1 MGCGSSS
8 PVAAHPKAPATNA
21 NTAMVKSQ
29 SSRKLLV
36 DAKAQDDAAAASAA
50 AATAASNALKESQEA
65 QSSSSSS
72 IVDPV
77 DIPENR
83 ISIASNV
90 ELLELNL
97 CPVDS
102 SKPPPAVLEFPKLL
116 KAPLSLFRLTHLQKL
131 SLKGNALATLPIEL
145 KNLTSLVEFD
155 ASENALTSVPPGL
168 FEAWASTLVSLTLS
182 ENYIAM
188 LPETIGSMSKL
199 ERLIVFKNDL
209 TQLPSSIAKCSS
221 LQELNVFNNKLT
233 SLPSVLGTE
242 CSSIVDFNAGSNKLT
257 MFLPD
262 VTAWTSCKRIA
273 LQDNKITTLP
283 DLIPC
288 APTLV
293 QLQLANNSLM
303 AFPVITGATNLK
315 LLDVSS
321 NTIEVIPD
329 DVYELTSLEA
339 LNAKKNGIVDVPA
352 SICGLGSLTLLDLQ
366 MNSIEVLPNHFD
378 NSIKTNLNSLLLG
391 KNKIKYIPSTIK
403 ECTKLSRLLLDQCP
417 LVIAPTADVEDVRF
431 LAHKE
436 LLLDMK
442 EQCEKLGGFLR
453 CSGTP
458 LGVRPK
464 K

>member
-1 MGCGSSS
+1 MGCGASS
-8 PVAAHPKAPATNA
+8 PVVPQKTKASTENSALPRAP
-21 NTAMVKSQ
+21 

-36 DAKAQDDAAAASAA
+36 DAKAQGDAVTAAAAASSALASKDSQAA
-50 AATAASNALKESQEA
+50 P
-65 QSSSSSS
+65 SSSN
-72 IVDPV
+72 IDPA
-77 DIPENR
+77 DIPESR
-83 ISIASNV
+83 IAAASSV
-90 ELLELNL
+90 DVLELNL

-102 SKPPPAVLEFPKLL
+102 SKPPPAILEFPKLL
-116 KAPLSLFRLTHLQKL
+116 KAPVSLFGLTHLKKL
-131 SLKGNALATLPIEL
+131 SLKGNALAVLPIEL

-155 ASENALTSVPPGL
+155 ASENSLTSVLPGL
-168 FEAWASTLVSLTLS
+168 FEAWAASLVSLNLN

-199 ERLIVFKNDL
+199 ERLIIFKNDL
-209 TQLPSSIAKCSS
+209 TQLPPSLAKCSS

-257 MFLPD
+257 MFLPE

-303 AFPVITGATNLK
+303 AFPVITGAINLK

-321 NTIEVIPD
+321 NTIEVLPD
-329 DVYELTSLEA
+329 DLYELTSLEA

-352 SICGLGSLTLLDLQ
+352 SICGLASLTLLDLQ
-366 MNSIEVLPNHFD
+366 MNNIEVLPNQFD
-378 NSIKTNLNSLLLG
+378 SSIKTNLTSLLLS

-417 LVIAPTADVEDVRF
+417 LVIAPTADVEDIRF
-431 LAHKE
+431 MSHKE

-464 K
+464 Q